1 MAKPFQLGR
10 GLGSLIPGRAP
21 ADNFWGAASTP
32 AGAKAVSSPAVEIKN
47 INPQLIKPNPRQPR
61 HKFDEDSLGELM
73 ASIKEHGILQP
84 LVVSPRT
91 DGNYDL
97 IVGERRWRAALQA
110 NLATVPVI
118 VRATVEQQK
127 LELALV
133 ENIQRQNLNPL
144 EEAEAYRRLRDEFNL
159 TQEQIAKQ
167 VSKSRSQVANTLRLL
182 ELPESIKEALWAGKI
197 TFGHAKVI
205 LSLNTPQEQEK
216 FFRLI
221 TAEGLP
227 VRLAEV
233 KAAQF
238 KNKNQ
243 PAALTPNL
251 QYRQLEQELQRVLGA
266 KVRIVTAGQKGKIEI
281 EFYSSGDLN
290 ELVNKIVANK

>member
-1 MAKPFQLGR
+1 MVKPFQLGR

-21 ADNFWGAASTP
+21 TDNFWGAGSAP
-32 AGAKAVSSPAVEIKN
+32 AGAKPVAAAAMEIKN
-47 INPQLIKPNPRQPR
+47 IAPQLIKPNPGQPR
-61 HKFDEDSLGELM
+61 HKFDEDSLAELV

-84 LVVSPRT
+84 LVVSPRA

-110 NLATVPVI
+110 NLASLPVI
-118 VRATVEQQK
+118 VRAAAEQQK

-133 ENIQRQNLNPL
+133 ENLQRQNLNPL
-144 EEAEAYRRLRDEFNL
+144 EEAEAYQRLRDEFNL
-159 TQEQIAKQ
+159 TQEQIARQ
-167 VSKSRSQVANTLRLL
+167 VSKSRPQVANTLRLL
-182 ELPESIKEALWAGKI
+182 ELPESIKEALWAGRI

-205 LSLNTPQEQEK
+205 LSLATPQEQEK

-227 VRLAEV
+227 VRLAEA
-233 KAAQF
+233 KAAQL
-238 KNKNQ
+238 KNKNR
-243 PAALTPNL
+243 PTVAIHNL
-251 QYRQLEQELQRVLGA
+251 QYRQMEQELQRVLGA
-266 KVRIVTAGQKGKIEI
+266 KVRIMTAGQKGKIEI

-290 ELVNKIVANK
+290 ELINKIVTNK

>member
-1 MAKPFQLGR
+1 MVKPFQLGR

-32 AGAKAVSSPAVEIKN
+32 AGAKAVPSPAVEIKN

-61 HKFDEDSLGELM
+61 HKFDDDSLSELA

-233 KAAQF
+233 KAAQL
-238 KNKNQ
+238 KNRNQ

-251 QYRQLEQELQRVLGA
+251 QYRQLEQELQRILGA
-266 KVRIVTAGQKGKIEI
+266 KVRIVTVGQKGKIEI
-281 EFYSSGDLN
+281 EFYSNGDLN
-290 ELVNKIVANK
+290 ELVNKISGKQ